1 MNGEPRHLHTL
12 PVRSPPP
19 TVGMS
24 LVPSLRSSLSFVPH
38 SRSSREAGPLRGEMI
53 RGRGENERQRS
64 GIKSQVMEVVS
75 MHGGNCKAEGL
86 EAATVRSKVGR

>member
-1 MNGEPRHLHTL
+1 MSERSVSRFFPRYAHSLL
-12 PVRSPPP
+12 PSI
-19 TVGMS
+19 
-24 LVPSLRSSLSFVPH
+24 SSG
-38 SRSSREAGPLRGEMI
+38 EAGPLRGEMI